1 MVPRIVLCIASLSL
15 AACASQLPER
25 RPSLDDPS
33 NPLAPESAARPLRPT
48 LAAEAAATT
57 DVSPPQP
64 PQMHH
69 PQHDG
74 TMAPERERTKAPA
87 PHGDEK

>member
-57 DVSPPQP
+57 EVPPPQP
-64 PQMHH
+64 QRMHYH
-69 PQHDG
+69 SQEG
-74 TMAPERERTKAPA
+74 TEAPA
-87 PHGDEK
+87 PRGGDK